1 MSPELTRRRMALF
14 VFFFIPGISMASWVT
29 RTPAIRD
36 HIHASLA
43 EMGMVLLGLSFG
55 SMLGVL
61 LSGLLVSLMGTK
73 PIALLGTCLVPTGQI
88 VMALGAMAGLA
99 PLVGLGLA
107 LFGFGMG
114 LGEIAINIE
123 GAAVE
128 QITGKP
134 LMHTLHGCFSLGTVC
149 GAALGFSFTAIAL
162 PVEWH
167 LTIVAALIVP
177 VIVWFGRFIPSGTAR
192 TTSRTSSTTAGL
204 DVRDPYWCDVR
215 LYLIGLIVL
224 GMALAEGAAN
234 DWLPI
239 LMVDEHGYSQT
250 VGSLVFVM
258 FAAAMTL
265 GRFCGSYFLTCF
277 GRANVIRGSALL
289 AALGLACVI
298 FTHEPLLAILAVL
311 PWGLGASLGFPIAIS
326 AAGSSGRNAIA
337 RVRTVTISGYVA
349 FLIGPP
355 LLGLIGETAGLRQA
369 MMVVMCLLFLAAC
382 VAQAVHPRPQT

>member
-1 MSPELTRRRMALF
+1 MSPELTRRRIALF
-14 VFFFIPGISMASWVT
+14 VFFFIPGVSMASWVT

-36 HIHASLA
+36 HIDASLA
-43 EMGMVLLGLSFG
+43 EMGMVLLGFSFG

-61 LSGLLVSLMGTK
+61 LSGILVSLMGTK
-73 PIALLGTCLVPTGQI
+73 PIVLLGTSLVPSGQI
-88 VMALGAMAGLA
+88 IMALGAMTGLA
-99 PLVGLGLA
+99 PLVAFGLA
-107 LFGFGMG
+107 LLGFGMG

-123 GAAVE
+123 GAVVE

-149 GAALGFSFTAIAL
+149 GALLGFSFTEIAL

-167 LTIVAALIVP
+167 LAVVAALIVP

-192 TTSRTSSTTAGL
+192 TASRKSTIKEGP
-204 DVRDPYWCDVR
+204 DVGDPYWRDVR
-215 LYLIGLIVL
+215 LYLIGTIVL

-239 LMVDEHGYSQT
+239 LMVDEHGYSQA
-250 VGSLVFVM
+250 VGSLAFVI
-258 FAAAMTL
+258 FAAAMTI
-265 GRFCGSYFLTCF
+265 GRFFGSYFLTCF
-277 GRANVIRGSALL
+277 GPANVIRGSAFF

-298 FTHEPLLAILAVL
+298 FTHDPLLAGLAVL
-311 PWGLGASLGFPIAIS
+311 PWGLGASLGFPVAIS

-337 RVRTVTISGYVA
+337 RVRTVTISGYIA

-355 LLGLIGETAGLRQA
+355 LLGLLGEAAGLRQA
-369 MMVVMCLLFLAAC
+369 MMVVLCLLFLAAC